1 MGLQVTVQHESLA
14 QVSSEKARPM
24 SFEGQV
30 WPQGKAS

>member
-1 MGLQVTVQHESLA
+1 MGLQVTVHESLA